1 MDSILSQIRS
11 GQLPDAAKSAVVQ
24 GFMPLEPE
32 TLLEAVHLLYSQ
44 ETGYLADAQSTV
56 TQMPEAVL
64 KGYFETRELS
74 ADLLSF
80 YARHFLFSSPVV
92 SALVLHPAMPGD
104 ALAEL
109 APRLEEG
116 LLDLLVNNQVKILEA
131 PEIIERLRLNP
142 ALGVNHL
149 QRLDEY
155 ERLLLRELVEPA
167 EQLESR
173 DLEEVEKEAI
183 EVAREFVKTFGKES
197 VTLRDMVSEAEQEK
211 KDSVLK
217 QLSVMSVPQKVQAAI
232 KGGREI
238 RQALIRD
245 ANRLVSSAVIKSPR
259 ITEAEVEFYTNMRSL
274 ASEVIRLISLNR
286 EWMQNYKIIHNL
298 VKNPRTPI
306 DMSMKLL
313 PRLVGRDLKT
323 LEMDKGVPEVLRKT
337 AKRMAKTAKR

>member
-1 MDSILSQIRS
+1 MDSILSQIRN
-11 GQLPDAAKSAVVQ
+11 GQLPDSAKSAVVQ

-32 TLLEAVHLLYSQ
+32 TLLEAVFLLCSQ
-44 ETGYLADAQSTV
+44 DSSYLQDAQSTV
-56 TQMPEAVL
+56 TQMPESVL
-64 KGYFETRELS
+64 KGYFENRELT
-74 ADLLSF
+74 AGPLAF
-80 YARHFLFSSPVV
+80 YAENFSFATPVV
-92 SALVLHPAMPGD
+92 GVLVLHPALPGA
-104 ALAEL
+104 ALAQI
-109 APRLEEG
+109 APTLDAS

-131 PEIIERLRLNP
+131 PEIIERLRSNP
-142 ALGVNHL
+142 ALGVHQA

-155 ERLLLRELVEPA
+155 HRLLLRELVEPA
-167 EQLESR
+167 EKLEN
-173 DLEEVEKEAI
+173 LAIEEVEQQAI

-197 VTLRDMVSEAEQEK
+197 VTLRDMVSDAEQEK

-245 ANRLVSSAVIKSPR
+245 ANRLVSAAVIKSPR

-286 EWMQNYKIIHNL
+286 EWMQNYKIVHNL
-298 VKNPRTPI
+298 IKNPRTPI

-313 PRLVGRDLKT
+313 PRLVGRDLKQ
-323 LEMDKGVPEVLRKT
+323 LELDKGVPEVLRKT